1 MMAWVLVG
9 MAAYY
14 LRALLPQNAYTFL
27 LASVA
32 LAAGLHLGWMAN
44 VQDQSNRF
52 TWIRAVAGTDRA
64 RAGHF
69 AHRELGTSGT
79 RDNVAALFRRLAG
92 NCTAGRQA
100 GYRRFLCRLVL
111 TLR

>member
-9 MAAYY
+9 VAAYY

-32 LAAGLHLGWMAN
+32 LAAGLHLGWITK

-52 TWIRAVAGTDRA
+52 TWIRAVAGT
-64 RAGHF
+64 
-69 AHRELGTSGT
+69 SGL
-79 RDNVAALFRRLAG
+79 VLALCSSG
-92 NCTAGRQA
+92 A
-100 GYRRFLCRLVL
+100 GYFGDPG
-111 TLR
+111 